1 MGASGLNKPGHTGLI
16 TNANSKLHFFI
27 GRSKHVIV
35 LKSDIF
41 R

>member
-1 MGASGLNKPGHTGLI
+1 MRASSLNKPGRTGLI

-27 GRSKHVIV
+27 GRSKQVIV
-35 LKSDIF
+35 LESDIF